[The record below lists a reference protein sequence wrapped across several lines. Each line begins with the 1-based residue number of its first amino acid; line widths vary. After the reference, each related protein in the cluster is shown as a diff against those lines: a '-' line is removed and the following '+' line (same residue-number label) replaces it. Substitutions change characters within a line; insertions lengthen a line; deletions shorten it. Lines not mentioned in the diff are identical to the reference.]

1 MFGNSRYRQVQY
13 WRTSNDGKG
22 RFYAQGPA
30 AQHLPKQIRHLLYG
44 VTRLAIDI
52 IGPFMTPYVAQLDSA
67 RSRPS
72 QSCRLLCRQGL
83 SSARTLKTSNPLADA
98 GTIAKNVL
106 HVAINASYAAV
117 TWHLSDQNIRPGPT
131 TPDLIIKL
139 QQVAT
144 TGTYAA
150 TKL

>member
-1 MFGNSRYRQVQY
+1 MLRGLRPNTSQSR
-13 WRTSNDGKG
+13 S
-22 RFYAQGPA
+22 
-30 AQHLPKQIRHLLYG
+30 
-44 VTRLAIDI
+44 DI
-52 IGPFMTPYVAQLDSA
+52 CYMELRVLQSTLSGHFMTPYVAQLDSA

-106 HVAINASYAAV
+106 HIAINASYAAV

-139 QQVAT
+139 QQVA
-144 TGTYAA
+144 AA
-150 TKL
+150 ACDF